1 MIASWNSWRKEV
13 QKMMEEKRLPSLEE
27 IYWEA
32 FYPLDIDFISGYDAY
47 KLHYSNNLVVR
58 FTAWGCTICRTL
70 QELCYAAQV
79 PYGAIYIDDIKVAAD
94 ISDLLSDSYK
104 YVEESVLGL
113 IDSRRP
119 TTPWCIDICVA
130 LYKLIANLQQ

>member
-1 MIASWNSWRKEV
+1 
-13 QKMMEEKRLPSLEE
+13 MMEEKRLPSLEE

-47 KLHYSNNLVVR
+47 KLHYNNNLVVR
-58 FTAWGCTICRTL
+58 FTSFGCTICRSL
-70 QELCYAAQV
+70 QELCCAAQV
-79 PYGAIYIDDIKVAAD
+79 PYGLISTDDIKVDAD
-94 ISDLLSDSYK
+94 ISDLLSESYK
-104 YVEESVLGL
+104 YVAESVHGL

-119 TTPWCIDICVA
+119 TAPWCIDICVA